1 MTSGE
6 VSGSISAHM
15 VYNTDL
21 FDAAR
26 IARLEGHFRALVEG
40 IVAAHEQRIGELP
53 LLTETERRQAL
64 VDWNA
69 TALDVPDAATVHALF
84 EAQAERTPD
93 AVAVV
98 DGDASLTYREL
109 NRRADQLPHPLRALG
124 GPPEGPVGLCPE
136 RLPGM
141 GRARLRLPQ
150 ARGAG
155 IT

>member
-40 IVAAHEQRIGELP
+40 IVADPEQRIGELP

-93 AVAVV
+93 AVAGVA
-98 DGDASLTYREL
+98 GDPSLTSRKL
-109 NRRADQLPHPLRALG
+109 NRPTHPPTH
-124 GPPEGPVGLCPE
+124 PPQTPPVP
-136 RLPGM
+136 PPPP
-141 GRARLRLPQ
+141 A
-150 ARGAG
+150 
-155 IT
+155 